1 MVGMAHLETG
11 AGGKGTGRG
20 KANGVS
26 SFCPFLLDG
35 QVPLPGEMVMLV
47 IIREEGLVVVSA
59 SSQHPFRSFFNGR
72 QEFILLWPWPIA
84 ANHKC
89 GFVH

>member
-1 MVGMAHLETG
+1 MSMAHLETG
-11 AGGKGTGRG
+11 AGGKGIGRG
-20 KANGVS
+20 KANRVN

-47 IIREEGLVVVSA
+47 IIREEGFVVIGA
-59 SSQHPFRSFFNGR
+59 SSQHTLRSLFNR
-72 QEFILLWPWPIA
+72 CQELILLWSWPIA
-84 ANHKC
+84 ANHER